1 MVLGNANGIDLN
13 NDSLDRISKVGG
25 IGVTLARRI
34 VQSRPLRRWSDLRN
48 LQGFG
53 EELVENLRG
62 SGAKL
67 GRPNA
72 ANTSKLPRQ
81 SARSRPTRRTPAYV
95 GHLRETAKRP
105 ARRRARN
112 IFSGDGQEAE

>member
-13 NDSLDRISKVGG
+13 NDSLYRISKVGG
-25 IGVTLARRI
+25 LGVTLATRI
-34 VQSRPLRRWSDLRN
+34 VQSRPLRRWSDLEKIE
-48 LQGFG
+48 GFD

-67 GRPNA
+67 GSASIADSSRRPRRA
-72 ANTSKLPRQ
+72 TRTRKTQPTSASVR
-81 SARSRPTRRTPAYV
+81 A
-95 GHLRETAKRP
+95 LRKPAKRP

-112 IFSGDGQEAE
+112 IFSGEGQETE